1 MLNIIGW
8 IIFGFIVGVIAR
20 FLKPGPQPMGMILTI
35 LLGVAGSF
43 FGGMIANLIQGGQ
56 LFEGRTVGWI
66 GSVLGAILLLVIYG
80 MMSKDRTE
88 V

>member
-20 FLKPGPQPMGMILTI
+20 FLKPGPQPMGMLKTI

-43 FGGMIANLIQGGQ
+43 LGGMIANLIQGGT
-56 LFEGRTVGWI
+56 LFEGRSVGWI

-80 MMSKDRTE
+80 FATKNRSDL
-88 V
+88 